1 MDRCNN
7 RLKIKLDKEKF
18 FLKMLILC
26 EHTDLFLQPKK
37 DILPIKHPNNCM
49 SRYRKILQKVF
60 ASLLFIALV
69 SFNNTSFAADGEAL
83 FKANCASCHKPLEDY
98 TGPKLQGA
106 REREPSPEWA
116 CHDGAALSGL

>member
-7 RLKIKLDKEKF
+7 QLKIRLDKGKI

-26 EHTDLFLQPKK
+26 EHTDLFLQSQK
-37 DILPIKHPNNCM
+37 DILPPKHLNNCM

-60 ASLLFIALV
+60 ASLLFIALA
-69 SFNNTSFAADGEAL
+69 SLTNTSFAADGEAL

-98 TGPKLQGA
+98 TGPMLQGA
-106 REREPSPEWA
+106 RKREPITIIGKIYCPLIN
-116 CHDGAALSGL
+116 GR